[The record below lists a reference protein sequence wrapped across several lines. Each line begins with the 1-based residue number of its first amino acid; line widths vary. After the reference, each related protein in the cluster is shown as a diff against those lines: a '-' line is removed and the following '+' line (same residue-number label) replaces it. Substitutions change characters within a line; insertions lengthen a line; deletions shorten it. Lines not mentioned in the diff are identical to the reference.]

1 MTATLVA
8 RPSSAE
14 RPLPLPVPRSLRV
27 GMRAASVVAPGLA
40 AWVAYMMFFTPPR
53 IPPRQRELDVLAR
66 ADTITVGPAE
76 RRVMAYTW
84 GDGQAVLLVHGWG
97 GNAGHLAAF
106 VDPLVAVGFR
116 AVAVDLPGHGR
127 SAGRRSSA
135 IHGAAA
141 LRLAEEAF
149 GPLTGLVAHSFGA
162 PISTYALARGG
173 LSPKRVVYVAPAA
186 RFEPYWARF
195 GAGIGASPA
204 VMARAMR
211 RAEGWL
217 DVRFDDIAPLVL
229 AVGQETPLLILHPA
243 EDRETP
249 ITEGRLLA
257 DAWPGA
263 ELREV
268 AGLGHMRV
276 LWDETVI
283 DEAIRFLTTSG

>member
-1 MTATLVA
+1 MTATLPA
-8 RPSSAE
+8 RPSRAE
-14 RPLPLPVPRSLRV
+14 RPLSFPVPRSLRV
-27 GMRAASVVAPGLA
+27 GMRAASAVAPGLA
-40 AWVAYMMFFTPPR
+40 AWVAYTMFFTPPR

-66 ADTITVGPAE
+66 ADTITLGPAE

-84 GDGQAVLLVHGWG
+84 GDGPAVLLVHGWG

-106 VDPLVAVGFR
+106 VDPLLAAGFR
-116 AVAVDLPGHGR
+116 AVAVDLPAHGR

-173 LSPKRVVYVAPAA
+173 LSPERVVYVAPAA

-211 RAEGWL
+211 RAERWL
-217 DVRFDDIAPLVL
+217 DVRFDEIAPLVL
-229 AVGQETPLLILHPA
+229 AAGQETPLLILHPA

-263 ELREV
+263 EFREV

-283 DEAIRFLTTSG
+283 DEAIRFLTASR